1 MIIDASEIVE
11 VLNQKP
17 EGKII
22 SIIGAGGKTTLMY
35 QLAEAYAEK
44 KQKVLVT
51 TTTHIYRPNNNS
63 FVENLEQL
71 YNKWDQNTYAVVGTE
86 TKGNKL
92 KALRKSTLE
101 GYMKE
106 SEVVLIEADGANGFP
121 CKVSNTTE
129 PVVVDETNV
138 LIMVLGLDTIGKRM
152 RNVCFR
158 CELAMDLLGEDRE
171 HVMNEDDLVA
181 IIRNQ
186 FEEGLDVA
194 NKTCIVVLNK
204 CDNKKRENSGKYI
217 VKKLEQD
224 GKYRVLL
231 TSFL

>member
-35 QLAEAYAEK
+35 QLAEAYAKK

-71 YNKWDQNTYAVVGTE
+71 YNRWDQNTYAVVGTE